1 MPNAHLQTN
10 PTVARMPQ
18 HRPLKE
24 IYLSQLFGLSMTAG
38 FMEDLMTVSQIRA
51 ARAFLLASAV
61 LIPATAYANEA
72 PADATASVPGE
83 IVVTARYRD
92 ESIQQVPIAITA
104 VSGQSL
110 NNRGIHNLQDLSA
123 TIPSVDF
130 RTSAS
135 NKDRSV
141 FIRGVGTISTSP
153 GVESSVSTVVDGV
166 VLARPGQATLDVGE
180 VSRIE
185 VLRGPQGTLFGKNAS
200 AGVINVVT
208 AAPSDEFH
216 AYAEGTATT
225 DEEYRLKAGVTGA
238 LAQNVT
244 ARIDGL
250 YANYDGNVRNIY
262 TGNKVNGY
270 ERYGARGKIEAKP
283 TDTLTLTLAG
293 DYLHS
298 YDDATSVYTSTSQTA
313 YPTGTVTNSA
323 ALASV
328 LTNEGITPSTSN
340 RQASTSF
347 DTHVT
352 DKNYG
357 GSLTGD
363 LELGDYTVTSIT
375 AYREWKNHQF
385 QDNDGLSQVSA
396 TFPQIHDEG
405 KLASKQF
412 SQELRLTSP
421 KGKLIDYVV
430 GAYYMRAQTDETYER
445 TVTRV
450 ISGAQVP
457 VTGIANYGIDS
468 KNYALFGEANFNFTS
483 WLRAF
488 AGYRS
493 TWDDLSNYH
502 ERTSTNDPTNSGST
516 ALDITSIR
524 AYHQS
529 QGSTSQR
536 GDSYRGG
543 IQADVTPDTHA
554 YFTYSHGYKGPAYN
568 VYFNMRSLNATTPL
582 DETVLKPETSD
593 SYEIGIKGTAL
604 DRQITYA
611 LAVYQTK
618 FHNYQ
623 ANYNDVVGGAQV
635 TRLINA
641 GTVESKGVELDFGL
655 HPIPGLSLDT
665 SVAYDDA
672 KVVNFNCP
680 VGAPTSCDINGQ
692 PLPFAPKWK
701 LYSNLSYRFALSDAV
716 NLEIQ
721 SDVSVKSKTQYSL
734 TETPSTMQP
743 SYVIWNASVALLG
756 SDDAWQV
763 RGFVKNITN
772 QHYATLLANGAL
784 AGTVRFVP
792 RDDQRYGGV
801 MLRKDF

>member
-1 MPNAHLQTN
+1 
-10 PTVARMPQ
+10 
-18 HRPLKE
+18 
-24 IYLSQLFGLSMTAG
+24 
-38 FMEDLMTVSQIRA
+38 MEDLMTVSPIRA

-61 LIPATAYANEA
+61 LIPATAYADEA
-72 PADATASVPGE
+72 PADTTASVPGE

-110 NNRGIHNLQDLSA
+110 NDRGIHNLQDLSA

-208 AAPSDEFH
+208 AAPSDQFH

-225 DEEYRLKAGVTGA
+225 DDEYRVKAGVTGA
-238 LAQNVT
+238 LAENVT

-250 YANYDGNVRNIY
+250 YANYAGNVRNVY
-262 TGNKVNGY
+262 TGHKVNGY
-270 ERYGARGKIEAKP
+270 ERYGVRGKIEARP
-283 TDTLTLTLAG
+283 TDTLKLTLAG

-298 YDDATSVYTSTSQTA
+298 YDDTNGGVYAATSQTA
-313 YPTGTVTNSA
+313 YPTGTVTNNA
-323 ALASV
+323 ALASF
-328 LTNEGITPSTSN
+328 LTGQGITASKSN
-340 RQASTSF
+340 RKASTSF
-347 DTHVT
+347 DTDVR

-357 GSLTGD
+357 GSLTAD

-375 AYREWKNHQF
+375 AYRQWKNRQHQ
-385 QDNDGLSQVSA
+385 DTDGLSQLSA
-396 TFPQIHDEG
+396 TFPQIEDWG
-405 KLASKQF
+405 KLSSSQF

-421 KGKLIDYVV
+421 KGKFIDYVV
-430 GAYYMRAQTDETYER
+430 GAYYMRAKTDEDYTR
-445 TVTRV
+445 TTTRLL
-450 ISGAQVP
+450 SGVSVP
-457 VTGIANYGIDS
+457 VTGVADYGVLS
-468 KNYALFGEANFNFTS
+468 NNYAVFGEANLNFTS

-493 TWDDLSNYH
+493 TWDDLSYYH
-502 ERTSTNDPTNSGST
+502 QRVSSNDPTNSGASS
-516 ALDITSIR
+516 LDVTSIR
-524 AYHQS
+524 AYHKS

-543 IQADVTPDTHA
+543 IQADITPDTHA

-582 DETVLKPETSD
+582 DEIVLKPETSD
-593 SYEIGIKGTAL
+593 SYEIGVKGTAL
-604 DRQITYA
+604 DHTITYA

-623 ANYNDVVGGAQV
+623 ANYNDVVAGAQV

-665 SVAYDDA
+665 SLAYDDA

-680 VGAPTSCDINGQ
+680 VGAPTSCDVNGQ

-701 LYSNLSYRFALSDAV
+701 LYSNLSYRFALSDSLD
-716 NLEIQ
+716 LEIQ
-721 SDVSVKSKTQYSL
+721 SDVSLKSKTQYSL
-734 TETPSTMQP
+734 TETPSTIQP

-756 SDDAWQV
+756 ADDGWQM

-772 QHYATLLANGAL
+772 QHYATLLANGGL

>member
-1 MPNAHLQTN
+1 MTVTPIRTSRVLLLASVALF
-10 PTVARMPQ
+10 PTVAFAD
-18 HRPLKE
+18 E
-24 IYLSQLFGLSMTAG
+24 
-38 FMEDLMTVSQIRA
+38 A
-51 ARAFLLASAV
+51 A
-61 LIPATAYANEA
+61 PEA
-72 PADATASVPGE
+72 PVDGE

-110 NNRGIHNLQDLSA
+110 NERGIHNLQDLSA

-141 FIRGVGTISTSP
+141 FVRGVGTISTSP

-185 VLRGPQGTLFGKNAS
+185 VLRGPQGTLFGKNSS

-208 AAPSDEFH
+208 AAPSEQFGG
-216 AYAEGTATT
+216 YAEGTATT
-225 DEEYRLKAGVTGA
+225 DEEYRVKAGITGA

-250 YANYDGNVRNIY
+250 YANYDGNIRNLN
-262 TGNKVNGY
+262 TGSKVNGY
-270 ERYGARGKIEAKP
+270 ERYGVRGKIEARP
-283 TDTLTLTLAG
+283 TDTLKLTLAG

-298 YDDATSVYTSTSQTA
+298 YDDATSVYVSTSQTA
-313 YPTGTVTNSA
+313 YPSGTVNNSP
-323 ALASV
+323 ALAAV
-328 LTNEGITPSTSN
+328 LAASGITPGTSN
-340 RQASTSF
+340 REASTSF
-347 DTHVT
+347 DTNVR

-357 GSLTGD
+357 GSFTGE
-363 LELGDYTVTSIT
+363 LALGDYTLTSIT
-375 AYREWKNHQF
+375 AYREWRNRQH
-385 QDNDGLSQVSA
+385 QDNDGLSQLTA
-396 TFPQIHDEG
+396 TFPQIEDWG
-405 KLASKQF
+405 QLASSQF

-421 KGKLIDYVV
+421 KGKFFDYVV
-430 GAYYMRAQTDETYER
+430 GAYYMRAKTDETYTR
-445 TVTRV
+445 TVTRL
-450 ISGAQVP
+450 ISGNPVP
-457 VTGIANYGIDS
+457 VTGVANYGVDS
-468 KNYALFGEANFNFTS
+468 KNYALFGEANVNFTP

-493 TWDDLSNYH
+493 IWDDLGNYH
-502 ERTSTNDPTNSGST
+502 ERTSTNDPTNSGSS

-524 AYHQS
+524 AYHKS

-543 IQADVTPDTHA
+543 IQADLTPETHA

-582 DETVLKPETSD
+582 DEVVLRPETSD
-593 SYEIGIKGTAL
+593 SYEIGIKGSVL
-604 DRQITYA
+604 DRKITYA
-611 LAVYQTK
+611 LALYQTK
-618 FHNYQ
+618 FHDYQ

-641 GTVESKGVELDFGL
+641 GTVESKGVEFDFGV

-665 SVAYDDA
+665 SLAYTDA
-672 KVVNFNCP
+672 KVVHFNCP
-680 VGAPTSCDINGQ
+680 VGAPTSCDIDGQ

-701 LYSNLSYRFALSDAV
+701 LYSNASYRFALSDGL

-721 SDVSVKSKTQYSL
+721 SDVSVKSRTQYSL
-734 TETPSTMQP
+734 TETPSTIQP
-743 SYVIWNASVALLG
+743 GYVLWNASVAVLG
-756 SDDAWQV
+756 ADNSWQV

-772 QHYATLLANGAL
+772 QQYATLLANGAL

-792 RDDQRYGGV
+792 RDDKRYAGV
-801 MLRKDF
+801 LLRKDF